1 MAKVNYNNGNW
12 QNTSANFN
20 FVDMKHLK
28 QFIQEA
34 IQHLPYGKTGIV
46 VFDIDDTLIQADE
59 DAMSIGKFIDGN
71 RKHKI
76 SLSTREFAKDPDAKE
91 HKDWFDFS
99 DFQNPH
105 KVVQSII
112 NGTPLLKNLRILD
125 AYLNAGY
132 EFCFLTARGCED
144 AVKYAIQNV
153 IKYRDENGVLNN
165 ITPYFNKDVSAA
177 INDSNKAYKGRTDAE
192 KKSNVLREICSKFDY
207 VVFVDDDNKNV
218 AHAKELNLNN
228 LAVIKAWKN

>member
-1 MAKVNYNNGNW
+1 
-12 QNTSANFN
+12 
-20 FVDMKHLK
+20 MKHLN
-28 QFIQEA
+28 QFIKEA
-34 IQHLPYGKTGIV
+34 IQHLPYDKTGIV
-46 VFDIDDTLIQADE
+46 VFDIDDTLIHTDE
-59 DAMSIGKFIDGN
+59 DVMSIGKFINGDRKN
-71 RKHKI
+71 RI
-76 SLSTREFAKDPDAKE
+76 SLSTKEFAKDPDAKE
-91 HKDWFDFS
+91 HKEWFDFS
-99 DFQNPH
+99 DFQNPQ

-112 NGTPLLKNLRILD
+112 KGTPILKNLRILD

-144 AVKYAIQNV
+144 AVKYAIQDV

-177 INDSNKAYKGRTDAE
+177 INDANKEYEGKTDAE

-218 AHAKELNLNN
+218 VHAKELNLNN
-228 LAVIKAWKN
+228 LTVIKAWKN

>member
-1 MAKVNYNNGNW
+1 
-12 QNTSANFN
+12 
-20 FVDMKHLK
+20 MKSLL
-28 QFIQEA
+28 QFINES
-34 IQHLPYGKTGIV
+34 INKLPYGKTGIV

-59 DAMSIGKFIDGN
+59 DVMSIGKFVDGD

-76 SLSTREFAKDPDAKE
+76 SLSTEEFAKDPDVKE

-99 DFQNPH
+99 DFQNPQ

-112 NGTPLLKNLRILD
+112 KGTPILKNLRILD

-144 AVKYAIQNV
+144 AVKYAIQTV
-153 IKYRDENGVLNN
+153 IKYRDDKGVLNN
-165 ITPYFNKDVSAA
+165 IAPYFNKDVSAA
-177 INDSNKAYKGRTDAE
+177 INDSNKDYDGRTDAE
-192 KKSNVLREICSKFDY
+192 KKSNVLKEICSKFDY

-218 AHAKELNLNN
+218 AQAKELNLNN
-228 LAVIKAWKN
+228 LTVIKAWTN

>member
-1 MAKVNYNNGNW
+1 
-12 QNTSANFN
+12 
-20 FVDMKHLK
+20 MKHLN
-28 QFIQEA
+28 QFIKEA

-46 VFDIDDTLIQADE
+46 VFDIDDTLIQADK
-59 DAMSIGKFIDGN
+59 DVVSISKFINGD
-71 RKHKI
+71 RKNKI
-76 SLSTREFAKDPDAKE
+76 SISTEEFAKDPDAKD
-91 HKDWFDFS
+91 HKNWFDFS
-99 DFQNPH
+99 DFQNPQ

-112 NGTPLLKNLRILD
+112 RGTPILKNLRILD

-144 AVKYAIQNV
+144 AVKHAIQNV
-153 IKYRDENGVLNN
+153 IKYRDENGVLHN
-165 ITPYFNKDVSAA
+165 IDPWFNKDVSAA
-177 INDSNKAYKGRTDAE
+177 INDSNKEYEGKTNAE

-228 LAVIKAWKN
+228 LTVIEACKK

>member
-1 MAKVNYNNGNW
+1 
-12 QNTSANFN
+12 
-20 FVDMKHLK
+20 MKHLN

-34 IQHLPYGKTGIV
+34 IQHIPYGKTGIV
-46 VFDIDDTLIQADE
+46 VFDIDDTLIQADK
-59 DAMSIGKFIDGN
+59 DVVSIGKFINGD
-71 RKHKI
+71 RKNKI
-76 SLSTREFAKDPDAKE
+76 SISTEEFAKDPDAKD
-91 HKDWFDFS
+91 HKNWFDFS
-99 DFQNPH
+99 DFQNPQ

-112 NGTPLLKNLRILD
+112 KGTPILKNLRILD

-144 AVKYAIQNV
+144 AIKYAIQDV
-153 IKYRDENGVLNN
+153 IKYRDETGVLNN
-165 ITPYFNKDVSAA
+165 IDPWFNKDVSAA
-177 INDSNKAYKGRTDAE
+177 INDSNKEYEGKTNAE

-228 LAVIKAWKN
+228 LTVIEACKNK

>member
-1 MAKVNYNNGNW
+1 
-12 QNTSANFN
+12 
-20 FVDMKHLK
+20 MKHLN

-34 IQHLPYGKTGIV
+34 IQHLPYDKTGIV
-46 VFDIDDTLIQADE
+46 VFDIDDTLIQADK
-59 DAMSIGKFIDGN
+59 DVVSISKFINGD
-71 RKHKI
+71 RKNKI
-76 SLSTREFAKDPDAKE
+76 SISTEEFAKDPDAKD
-91 HKDWFDFS
+91 HKNWFDFS
-99 DFQNPH
+99 DFQNPQ

-112 NGTPLLKNLRILD
+112 KGTPILKNLKILD

-144 AVKYAIQNV
+144 AVKHAIQNV
-153 IKYRDENGVLNN
+153 IKYRDENGVLHN
-165 ITPYFNKDVSAA
+165 IDPWFNKGVSAA
-177 INDSNKAYKGRTDAE
+177 INDSNKEYEGKTNAE

-228 LAVIKAWKN
+228 LTVIEACKK

>member
-1 MAKVNYNNGNW
+1 
-12 QNTSANFN
+12 
-20 FVDMKHLK
+20 MKHLK

-46 VFDIDDTLIQADE
+46 VFDIDDTLIHTDE
-59 DAMSIGKFIDGN
+59 DVMSIGKFINGD
-71 RKHKI
+71 RKNKI
-76 SLSTREFAKDPDAKE
+76 SISTEEFAKDPDAKD
-91 HKDWFDFS
+91 HKNWFDFS
-99 DFQNPH
+99 DFQNPQ

-112 NGTPLLKNLRILD
+112 RGTPILKNLRILD

-144 AVKYAIQNV
+144 AVKHAIQNV
-153 IKYRDENGVLNN
+153 IKYRDENGVLHN
-165 ITPYFNKDVSAA
+165 ITPWFNKDVSAA
-177 INDSNKAYKGRTDAE
+177 INDSNKEYEGKTNAE

-228 LAVIKAWKN
+228 LTVIEACKK

>member
-1 MAKVNYNNGNW
+1 
-12 QNTSANFN
+12 
-20 FVDMKHLK
+20 MKHLN

-34 IQHLPYGKTGIV
+34 IQHLPNGKTGIV
-46 VFDIDDTLIQADE
+46 VFDIDDTLIQADK
-59 DAMSIGKFIDGN
+59 DVVSISKFINGD
-71 RKHKI
+71 RKNKI
-76 SLSTREFAKDPDAKE
+76 SISTEEFAKDPDAKD
-91 HKDWFDFS
+91 HKNWFDFS
-99 DFQNPH
+99 DFQNPQ

-112 NGTPLLKNLRILD
+112 KGTPILKNLRILD

-144 AVKYAIQNV
+144 AIKYAIQDV

-165 ITPYFNKDVSAA
+165 IDPWFNKDVSAA
-177 INDSNKAYKGRTDAE
+177 INDSNKEYEGKTNAE

-228 LAVIKAWKN
+228 LTVIEACKK

>member
-1 MAKVNYNNGNW
+1 
-12 QNTSANFN
+12 
-20 FVDMKHLK
+20 MKHLN
-28 QFIQEA
+28 QFIKEA
-34 IQHLPYGKTGIV
+34 IQHLPYDKTGIV
-46 VFDIDDTLIQADE
+46 VFDIDDTLIHCDE
-59 DAMSIGKFIDGN
+59 DVMSIGKFINGDRKN
-71 RKHKI
+71 RI
-76 SLSTREFAKDPDAKE
+76 SLSTKEFAKDPDAKE
-91 HKDWFDFS
+91 HKEWFDFS
-99 DFQNPH
+99 DFQNPQ

-112 NGTPLLKNLRILD
+112 KGTPILKNLRILD

-165 ITPYFNKDVSAA
+165 IDPWFNKDVSAA
-177 INDSNKAYKGRTDAE
+177 VNDSNKEYEGKTDAE

-228 LAVIKAWKN
+228 LTVIEAWKNT

>member
-1 MAKVNYNNGNW
+1 
-12 QNTSANFN
+12 
-20 FVDMKHLK
+20 MKHLN

-34 IQHLPYGKTGIV
+34 IQHLPNGKTGIV
-46 VFDIDDTLIQADE
+46 VFDIDDTLIHADK
-59 DAMSIGKFIDGN
+59 DVVSISKFINGD
-71 RKHKI
+71 RKNKI
-76 SLSTREFAKDPDAKE
+76 SISTEEFAKDPDAKD
-91 HKDWFDFS
+91 HKNWFDFS
-99 DFQNPH
+99 DFQNPQ

-112 NGTPLLKNLRILD
+112 KGTPILKNLKILD

-144 AVKYAIQNV
+144 AVKHAIQNV
-153 IKYRDENGVLNN
+153 IKYRDENGVLHN
-165 ITPYFNKDVSAA
+165 IDPWFNKDVSAA
-177 INDSNKAYKGRTDAE
+177 VNDSNKEYEGKTDAE

-228 LAVIKAWKN
+228 LTVIEACKK

>member
-1 MAKVNYNNGNW
+1 
-12 QNTSANFN
+12 
-20 FVDMKHLK
+20 MKHLN
-28 QFIQEA
+28 QFIKEA

-46 VFDIDDTLIQADE
+46 VFDIDDTLIQADK
-59 DAMSIGKFIDGN
+59 DVVSISKFINGD
-71 RKHKI
+71 RKNKI
-76 SLSTREFAKDPDAKE
+76 SISTEEFAKDPDAKD
-91 HKDWFDFS
+91 HKNWFDFS
-99 DFQNPH
+99 DFQNPQ

-112 NGTPLLKNLRILD
+112 KGTPILKNLKILD

-144 AVKYAIQNV
+144 AVKYAIQDV

-165 ITPYFNKDVSAA
+165 IDPWFNKDVSAA
-177 INDSNKAYKGRTDAE
+177 INDSNKEYEGKSNAE

-228 LAVIKAWKN
+228 LTVIEACKK

>member
-1 MAKVNYNNGNW
+1 
-12 QNTSANFN
+12 
-20 FVDMKHLK
+20 MKHLN

-46 VFDIDDTLIQADE
+46 VFDIDDTLIRADK
-59 DAMSIGKFIDGN
+59 DVVSISKFINGD
-71 RKHKI
+71 RKNKI
-76 SLSTREFAKDPDAKE
+76 SISTEEFAKDPDAKD
-91 HKDWFDFS
+91 HKNWFDF
-99 DFQNPH
+99 FFFFYPQ

-112 NGTPLLKNLRILD
+112 RGTRILKNLRMLD

-144 AVKYAIQNV
+144 AIKYAIQDV

-165 ITPYFNKDVSAA
+165 IDPWFNKDVSAA
-177 INDSNKAYKGRTDAE
+177 INDSNKEYEGKTNAE

-228 LAVIKAWKN
+228 LTVIEACKK

>member
-1 MAKVNYNNGNW
+1 
-12 QNTSANFN
+12 
-20 FVDMKHLK
+20 MKSLL
-28 QFIQEA
+28 QFINES
-34 IQHLPYGKTGIV
+34 INKLPYGKSGIV

-59 DAMSIGKFIDGN
+59 DVMSIGKFVDGD

-76 SLSTREFAKDPDAKE
+76 SLSTEEFAKDPDVKE

-99 DFQNPH
+99 DFQNPQ

-112 NGTPLLKNLRILD
+112 KGTPLLKNLRILD

-144 AVKYAIQNV
+144 AVKYAIQTV
-153 IKYRDENGVLNN
+153 IKYRDDKGVLNN
-165 ITPYFNKDVSAA
+165 IAPYFNKDVSAA
-177 INDSNKAYKGRTDAE
+177 INDSNKDYDGRTDAE
-192 KKSNVLREICSKFDY
+192 KKSNVLKEICSKFDY

-218 AHAKELNLNN
+218 AQAKELNLNN
-228 LAVIKAWKN
+228 LTVIKAWTN

>member
-1 MAKVNYNNGNW
+1 
-12 QNTSANFN
+12 
-20 FVDMKHLK
+20 MKSLT
-28 QFIQEA
+28 QFIKEA
-34 IQHLPYGKTGIV
+34 IQHLPSDKTGIV

-59 DAMSIGKFIDGN
+59 DVMSIGKFVDGD
-71 RKHKI
+71 RKRKI
-76 SLSTREFAKDPDAKE
+76 ILSTEEFAKDPDAKE

-99 DFQNPH
+99 DFQNPQ

-144 AVKYAIQNV
+144 AVKYAIQTV
-153 IKYRDENGVLNN
+153 IKYRDDNGVLNN
-165 ITPYFNKDVSAA
+165 IAPYFNKDVSAA
-177 INDSNKAYKGRTDAE
+177 INDSNKEYEGRTDAE
-192 KKSNVLREICSKFDY
+192 KKSNVLREICSNFDY

-218 AHAKELNLNN
+218 AKAKELNLDN
-228 LAVIKAWKN
+228 LTVIRAWKN

>member
-1 MAKVNYNNGNW
+1 
-12 QNTSANFN
+12 
-20 FVDMKHLK
+20 MKHLN

-46 VFDIDDTLIQADE
+46 VFDIDDTLIQTDK
-59 DAMSIGKFIDGN
+59 DVVSIGKFINGD
-71 RKHKI
+71 RKNKI
-76 SLSTREFAKDPDAKE
+76 SISTEEFAKDPDAKD
-91 HKDWFDFS
+91 HKNWFDFS
-99 DFQNPH
+99 DFQNPQ

-112 NGTPLLKNLRILD
+112 KGTPILKNLRILD

-144 AVKYAIQNV
+144 AVKYAIQDV

-165 ITPYFNKDVSAA
+165 IDPWFNKDVSAA
-177 INDSNKAYKGRTDAE
+177 INDSNKEYEGKTNAE

-228 LAVIKAWKN
+228 LTVIEACEK

>member
-1 MAKVNYNNGNW
+1 
-12 QNTSANFN
+12 
-20 FVDMKHLK
+20 MKHLN

-46 VFDIDDTLIQADE
+46 VFDIDDTLIQTDK
-59 DAMSIGKFIDGN
+59 DVVSIGKFINGD
-71 RKHKI
+71 RKNKI
-76 SLSTREFAKDPDAKE
+76 SISTEEFAKDPDAKD
-91 HKDWFDFS
+91 HKNWFDFS
-99 DFQNPH
+99 DFQNPQ

-112 NGTPLLKNLRILD
+112 KGTPILKNLRILD

-144 AVKYAIQNV
+144 AVKYAIQDV
-153 IKYRDENGVLNN
+153 IKYRDETGVLNN
-165 ITPYFNKDVSAA
+165 IDPWFNKDVSAA
-177 INDSNKAYKGRTDAE
+177 INDSNKEYEGKTNAE

-228 LAVIKAWKN
+228 LTVIEACEK

>member
-1 MAKVNYNNGNW
+1 
-12 QNTSANFN
+12 
-20 FVDMKHLK
+20 MKHLN

-46 VFDIDDTLIQADE
+46 VFDIDDTLIQADK
-59 DAMSIGKFIDGN
+59 DVVSIGKFINGD
-71 RKHKI
+71 RKNKI
-76 SLSTREFAKDPDAKE
+76 SISTEEFAKDPDAKD
-91 HKDWFDFS
+91 HKNWFDFS
-99 DFQNPH
+99 DFQNPQ

-112 NGTPLLKNLRILD
+112 KGTPILKNLRILD

-144 AVKYAIQNV
+144 AIKYAIQDV
-153 IKYRDENGVLNN
+153 IKYRDETGVLNN
-165 ITPYFNKDVSAA
+165 IDPWFNKDVSAA
-177 INDSNKAYKGRTDAE
+177 INDSNKEYEGKTNAE

-228 LAVIKAWKN
+228 LTVIEACKNK

>member
-1 MAKVNYNNGNW
+1 
-12 QNTSANFN
+12 
-20 FVDMKHLK
+20 MKHLN
-28 QFIQEA
+28 QFIQEV
-34 IQHLPYGKTGIV
+34 IQHLPYDKTGIV
-46 VFDIDDTLIQADE
+46 VFDIDDTLIQADK
-59 DAMSIGKFIDGN
+59 DVVSIGKFINGD
-71 RKHKI
+71 RKNKI
-76 SLSTREFAKDPDAKE
+76 SISTEEFAKDPDAKN
-91 HKDWFDFS
+91 HKNWFDFS
-99 DFQNPH
+99 DFQNPQ

-112 NGTPLLKNLRILD
+112 KGTPILKNLKILD

-144 AVKYAIQNV
+144 AIKYAIQDV

-165 ITPYFNKDVSAA
+165 IDPWFNKDVSAA
-177 INDSNKAYKGRTDAE
+177 INDSTKEYEGKTNAE

-228 LAVIKAWKN
+228 LTVIEACKNK

>member
-1 MAKVNYNNGNW
+1 
-12 QNTSANFN
+12 
-20 FVDMKHLK
+20 MKHLN
-28 QFIQEA
+28 QFILEA

-46 VFDIDDTLIQADE
+46 VFDIDDTLIQADKNVV
-59 DAMSIGKFIDGN
+59 SISKFINGD
-71 RKHKI
+71 RKNKI
-76 SLSTREFAKDPDAKE
+76 SISTEEFAKDPDAKD
-91 HKDWFDFS
+91 HKNWFDFS
-99 DFQNPH
+99 DFQNPQ

-112 NGTPLLKNLRILD
+112 KGTPILKNLRILD

-144 AVKYAIQNV
+144 AIKYAIQDV
-153 IKYRDENGVLNN
+153 IKYKDENGVLNN
-165 ITPYFNKDVSAA
+165 IDPWFNKDVSAA
-177 INDSNKAYKGRTDAE
+177 INDSNKEYKGKTNAE

-228 LAVIKAWKN
+228 LTVIEACKK

>member
-1 MAKVNYNNGNW
+1 
-12 QNTSANFN
+12 
-20 FVDMKHLK
+20 MKHLN

-34 IQHLPYGKTGIV
+34 IQHLPNGKTGIV
-46 VFDIDDTLIQADE
+46 VFDIDDTLIQADK
-59 DAMSIGKFIDGN
+59 DVVSISKFINGD
-71 RKHKI
+71 RKNKI
-76 SLSTREFAKDPDAKE
+76 SISTEEFAKDPDAKD
-91 HKDWFDFS
+91 HKNWFDFS
-99 DFQNPH
+99 DFQNPQ

-112 NGTPLLKNLRILD
+112 KGTPILKNLKILD

-144 AVKYAIQNV
+144 AIKYAIQDV

-165 ITPYFNKDVSAA
+165 IDPWFNKDVSAA
-177 INDSNKAYKGRTDAE
+177 INDSNKEYEGKTNAE

-218 AHAKELNLNN
+218 AHANELNLNN
-228 LAVIKAWKN
+228 LTVIEACKK

>member
-1 MAKVNYNNGNW
+1 
-12 QNTSANFN
+12 
-20 FVDMKHLK
+20 MKHLN

-46 VFDIDDTLIQADE
+46 VFDIDDTLIQADK
-59 DAMSIGKFIDGN
+59 DVVSIGKCINGD
-71 RKHKI
+71 RKNKI
-76 SLSTREFAKDPDAKE
+76 SISTEEFAKDPDAKY
-91 HKDWFDFS
+91 HKNWFDFS
-99 DFQNPH
+99 DFQNPQ

-112 NGTPLLKNLRILD
+112 KGTPILKNLRILD

-144 AVKYAIQNV
+144 AVKYAIQDV

-165 ITPYFNKDVSAA
+165 IDPWFNKDVSAA
-177 INDSNKAYKGRTDAE
+177 INDSTKEYEGKTNAE

-228 LAVIKAWKN
+228 LTVIEACKK

>member
-1 MAKVNYNNGNW
+1 
-12 QNTSANFN
+12 
-20 FVDMKHLK
+20 MKHLN
-28 QFIQEA
+28 QFIKEA

-46 VFDIDDTLIQADE
+46 VFDIDDTLIQADK
-59 DAMSIGKFIDGN
+59 DVVSISKFVNGD
-71 RKHKI
+71 RKNKI
-76 SLSTREFAKDPDAKE
+76 SISTEEFAKDPDAKS
-91 HKDWFDFS
+91 HKNWFDFS
-99 DFQNPH
+99 DFQNPQ

-112 NGTPLLKNLRILD
+112 KGTPILKNLRILD

-144 AVKYAIQNV
+144 AIKYAIQDV

-165 ITPYFNKDVSAA
+165 IDPWFNKDVSAA
-177 INDSNKAYKGRTDAE
+177 VNDSNKEYEGKTDAE

-228 LAVIKAWKN
+228 LTVIEAWKK

>member
-1 MAKVNYNNGNW
+1 
-12 QNTSANFN
+12 
-20 FVDMKHLK
+20 MKHLN
-28 QFIQEA
+28 QFIKEA

-46 VFDIDDTLIQADE
+46 VFDIDDTLIHTDE
-59 DAMSIGKFIDGN
+59 DVMSIGKFVGGD

-76 SLSTREFAKDPDAKE
+76 SLSTGEFAKDPDAKE
-91 HKDWFDFS
+91 HKNWFDFS
-99 DFQNPH
+99 DFQNPQ

-112 NGTPLLKNLRILD
+112 KGTPILKNLKILD

-144 AVKYAIQNV
+144 AVKHAIQNV
-153 IKYRDENGVLNN
+153 IKYRDENGVLHN
-165 ITPYFNKDVSAA
+165 IDPWFNKDVSAA
-177 INDSNKAYKGRTDAE
+177 INDSNKEYEGKTNAE

-228 LAVIKAWKN
+228 LTVIEACKK

>member
-1 MAKVNYNNGNW
+1 
-12 QNTSANFN
+12 
-20 FVDMKHLK
+20 MKHLN

-46 VFDIDDTLIQADE
+46 VFDIDDTLIQADK
-59 DAMSIGKFIDGN
+59 DVVSIGKFINGD
-71 RKHKI
+71 RKNKI
-76 SLSTREFAKDPDAKE
+76 SISTEEFAKDPDAKS
-91 HKDWFDFS
+91 HKNWFDFS
-99 DFQNPH
+99 DFQNPQ

-112 NGTPLLKNLRILD
+112 KGTPILKNLKILD

-144 AVKYAIQNV
+144 AVKYAIQDV

-165 ITPYFNKDVSAA
+165 IDPWFNKDVSAA
-177 INDSNKAYKGRTDAE
+177 INDSTKEYEGKTNAE

-228 LAVIKAWKN
+228 LTVIEACKNK

>member
-1 MAKVNYNNGNW
+1 MKYLVKYIKESLILERIKPLPNSVNG
-12 QNTSANFN
+12 
-20 FVDMKHLK
+20 L
-28 QFIQEA
+28 I
-34 IQHLPYGKTGIV
+34 
-46 VFDIDDTLIQADE
+46 VFDIDDTLIHTDE
-59 DAMSIGKFIDGN
+59 DVMSIGKFINVDRKN
-71 RKHKI
+71 RI
-76 SLSTREFAKDPDAKE
+76 SLSTKEFAKDPDAKE
-91 HKDWFDFS
+91 HKEWFDFS
-99 DFQNPH
+99 DFQNPQ

-112 NGTPLLKNLRILD
+112 KGTPILKNLRILD

-165 ITPYFNKDVSAA
+165 IDPWFNKDVSAA
-177 INDSNKAYKGRTDAE
+177 VNDSNKEYEGKTDAE

-218 AHAKELNLNN
+218 VHAKELNLNN
-228 LAVIKAWKN
+228 LTVIEAWKNK

>member
-1 MAKVNYNNGNW
+1 
-12 QNTSANFN
+12 
-20 FVDMKHLK
+20 MKHLN

-34 IQHLPYGKTGIV
+34 IQHLPYDKTGIV
-46 VFDIDDTLIQADE
+46 VFDIDDTLIQADK
-59 DAMSIGKFIDGN
+59 DVVSISKFINGD
-71 RKHKI
+71 RKNKI
-76 SLSTREFAKDPDAKE
+76 SISTEEFAKDPDAKS
-91 HKDWFDFS
+91 HKNWFDFS
-99 DFQNPH
+99 DFQNPQ

-112 NGTPLLKNLRILD
+112 KGTPILKNLRILD

-144 AVKYAIQNV
+144 AVKYAIQDV

-165 ITPYFNKDVSAA
+165 IDPWFNKDVSAA
-177 INDSNKAYKGRTDAE
+177 INDSNKEYEGKTNAE

-228 LAVIKAWKN
+228 LTVIEACKK

>member
-1 MAKVNYNNGNW
+1 
-12 QNTSANFN
+12 
-20 FVDMKHLK
+20 MKHLK

-34 IQHLPYGKTGIV
+34 IQHLPYDKTGIV

-59 DAMSIGKFIDGN
+59 DAMSIGKFVDGN

-165 ITPYFNKDVSAA
+165 IDPWFNKDVSAA
-177 INDSNKAYKGRTDAE
+177 VNDSNKEYEGKTDAE

-228 LAVIKAWKN
+228 LTVIEAWKK

>member
-1 MAKVNYNNGNW
+1 
-12 QNTSANFN
+12 
-20 FVDMKHLK
+20 MKSLL
-28 QFIQEA
+28 QFINES
-34 IQHLPYGKTGIV
+34 INKLPYGKTGIV

-59 DAMSIGKFIDGN
+59 DVMSIGKFVDGD

-76 SLSTREFAKDPDAKE
+76 SLSTEEFAKDPDVKE

-99 DFQNPH
+99 DFQNPQ

-112 NGTPLLKNLRILD
+112 KGTPLLKNLRILD

-144 AVKYAIQNV
+144 AVKYAIQTV
-153 IKYRDENGVLNN
+153 IKYRDDKGVLNN
-165 ITPYFNKDVSAA
+165 IAPYFNKDVSAA
-177 INDSNKAYKGRTDAE
+177 INDSNKEYDGRTDAE
-192 KKSNVLREICSKFDY
+192 KKSNVLKEICSKFDY

-218 AHAKELNLNN
+218 AQAKELHLNN
-228 LAVIKAWKN
+228 LTVIKAWTN

>member
-1 MAKVNYNNGNW
+1 
-12 QNTSANFN
+12 
-20 FVDMKHLK
+20 MKHLN
-28 QFIQEA
+28 QFIQGA

-46 VFDIDDTLIQADE
+46 VFDIDDTLIQADK
-59 DAMSIGKFIDGN
+59 DVVSIGKFINGD
-71 RKHKI
+71 RKNKI
-76 SLSTREFAKDPDAKE
+76 SISTEEFAKDPDAKD
-91 HKDWFDFS
+91 HKNWFDFS
-99 DFQNPH
+99 DFQNPQ

-112 NGTPLLKNLRILD
+112 KGTPILKNLRILD

-144 AVKYAIQNV
+144 AIKYAIQDV
-153 IKYRDENGVLNN
+153 IKYRDENGALNN
-165 ITPYFNKDVSAA
+165 IDPWFNKDVSAA
-177 INDSNKAYKGRTDAE
+177 INDSNKEYEGKSNAE

-228 LAVIKAWKN
+228 LTVIEACKK

>member
-1 MAKVNYNNGNW
+1 
-12 QNTSANFN
+12 
-20 FVDMKHLK
+20 MKHLN
-28 QFIQEA
+28 QFIKEA

-46 VFDIDDTLIQADE
+46 VFDIDDTLIHTDE
-59 DAMSIGKFIDGN
+59 DDMSIGKFINGDRKN
-71 RKHKI
+71 RI
-76 SLSTREFAKDPDAKE
+76 SLSTEEFAKDPDARD
-91 HKDWFDFS
+91 HKNWFDFS

-112 NGTPLLKNLRILD
+112 KGTPILKNLRILD

-165 ITPYFNKDVSAA
+165 ITPWFNKDVSAA
-177 INDSNKAYKGRTDAE
+177 VNDSNKEYEGKTDAE

-228 LAVIKAWKN
+228 LTVIEAWKK

>member
-1 MAKVNYNNGNW
+1 
-12 QNTSANFN
+12 
-20 FVDMKHLK
+20 MKHLN
-28 QFIQEA
+28 QFIQEV

-46 VFDIDDTLIQADE
+46 VFDIDDTLIQTDK
-59 DAMSIGKFIDGN
+59 DVVSIGKFINGD
-71 RKHKI
+71 RKNKI
-76 SLSTREFAKDPDAKE
+76 SISTEEFAKDPDAKD
-91 HKDWFDFS
+91 HKNWFDFS
-99 DFQNPH
+99 DFQNPQ

-112 NGTPLLKNLRILD
+112 KGTPILKNLRILD

-144 AVKYAIQNV
+144 AIKYAIQDV
-153 IKYRDENGVLNN
+153 IKYRDETGVLNN
-165 ITPYFNKDVSAA
+165 IDPWFNKDVSAA
-177 INDSNKAYKGRTDAE
+177 INDSNKEYEGKTNAE

-228 LAVIKAWKN
+228 LTVIEACKNK

>member
-1 MAKVNYNNGNW
+1 
-12 QNTSANFN
+12 
-20 FVDMKHLK
+20 MKHLN

-34 IQHLPYGKTGIV
+34 IQHLPYDKTGIV
-46 VFDIDDTLIQADE
+46 VFDIDDTLIQADK
-59 DAMSIGKFIDGN
+59 DVVSISKFINGDRKN
-71 RKHKI
+71 RI
-76 SLSTREFAKDPDAKE
+76 SLSTKEFAKDPDAKE
-91 HKDWFDFS
+91 HKEWFDFS
-99 DFQNPH
+99 DFQNPQ

-112 NGTPLLKNLRILD
+112 KGTPILKNLRILD

-165 ITPYFNKDVSAA
+165 IDPWFNKDVSAA
-177 INDSNKAYKGRTDAE
+177 VNDSNKEYEGKTNAE

-207 VVFVDDDNKNV
+207 VVFVDDDHKNV
-218 AHAKELNLNN
+218 ARAKELNLNN
-228 LAVIKAWKN
+228 LTVIEACKNK

>member
-1 MAKVNYNNGNW
+1 
-12 QNTSANFN
+12 
-20 FVDMKHLK
+20 MKHLN
-28 QFIQEA
+28 QFIKEA
-34 IQHLPYGKTGIV
+34 IQHLPHGKTGIV
-46 VFDIDDTLIQADE
+46 VFDIDDTLIHCDE
-59 DAMSIGKFIDGN
+59 DVMSIGKFINGDRKN
-71 RKHKI
+71 RI
-76 SLSTREFAKDPDAKE
+76 SLSTKEFAKDPDAKE
-91 HKDWFDFS
+91 HKAWFDFS
-99 DFQNPH
+99 DFQNPQ

-112 NGTPLLKNLRILD
+112 KGTPILKNLRILD

-144 AVKYAIQNV
+144 AVKYAIQDV

-165 ITPYFNKDVSAA
+165 ITPWFNKDVSAA
-177 INDSNKAYKGRTDAE
+177 VNDSNKEYEGKTDAE

-228 LAVIKAWKN
+228 LTVIEAWKK